1 MKNYKEI
8 FSLVYDNVVVIID
21 ILVLRILR
29 GIIIVGA

>member
-8 FSLVYDNVVVIID
+8 FSLIYDNVVVIID

>member
-8 FSLVYDNVVVIID
+8 FSLIYDDVVVIID